1 MAEKE
6 YVKRI
11 NRRLVH
17 AGSIVDVYSDTMEL
31 PDGNTQEWDFVSHR
45 TGAACVLPVLD
56 DGRIVLVHQ
65 YRPALNRMTWE
76 VPAGC
81 RDSLDEPTIVSAS
94 RELTEETGYS
104 SDDITF
110 LISLKTTVAF
120 CDEAID
126 VYLARNLKPGKQH
139 LDEAEVID
147 VKAWTME
154 EALEEIYAGRIQD
167 SKTVAAILAYET
179 KVLLGDK

>member
-81 RDSLDEPTIVSAS
+81 RDSLDEPTIVSS
-94 RELTEETGYS
+94 
-104 SDDITF
+104 

-126 VYLARNLKPGKQH
+126 VYLARNLKPGKQQ